1 MGINEIRNKQ
11 AEQTEMCEC
20 APLTLPLTP
29 LLSLPRREARE
40 RPKLPC
46 TRLIFSIQID

>member
-20 APLTLPLTP
+20 APLTQPLTP
-29 LLSLPRREARE
+29 LWADSSPENNQLPGYWAFGWRA
-40 RPKLPC
+40 
-46 TRLIFSIQID
+46 

>member
-20 APLTLPLTP
+20 APLTLEPTP
-29 LLSLPRREARE
+29 FLI
-40 RPKLPC
+40 K
-46 TRLIFSIQID
+46 RLRKDKPWTMFSPQVAQVY